1 MPVEV
6 TTRDGIRHNVK
17 ACSSHGTKNTDKF
30 KKCPL
35 PWDVEMHGG
44 VLKISVQCNFQV
56 DYKLGNVQVVQR
68 MGF

>member
-1 MPVEV
+1 MF
-6 TTRDGIRHNVK
+6 IY
-17 ACSSHGTKNTDKF
+17 GTENTDKF

-56 DYKLGNVQVVQR
+56 DYKLGNVHVGQR
-68 MGF
+68 VGF